1 MMKNIFYSQNKE
13 NVISQSRTISK
24 WENEFIDKLK
34 SRKQEIIELY
44 PIDKLWFQEYKKS
57 VLSED
62 IPINKRIEM
71 YNSFC
76 PLNNSIILHDMNS
89 INPKSDFIFLDDK
102 CINSFSPSILKNKQ
116 FNIKVIGKFA
126 NGKMICR
133 IGEELYYFFY
143 IENFNTLKE
152 GVLIFGN
159 NDKNILNQIINEFI
173 AFDVNLFLNRYFPN
187 NGNSSNENFIIY
199 HRNEFDFLIKKFES
213 LVSSQKNIEK
223 RLNSPKPKNNMKIK
237 ANGIENTN
245 INQIFYSPKNNMKIK
260 NNFIN
265 NASENYIENGS
276 NSIKNNIYNQNSNI
290 INCIL
295 DYYYSEEEINNFI
308 NDKTSHFIPF
318 RLIDKNWLDNF
329 KKKYM
334 YNQIKNILS
343 IEPNSIKY
351 KKLISDFVNN
361 NNLYNTKI
369 SDIPPT
375 KKEIIYKKGKTINNY
390 QIITKKSFS
399 EFSKAF
405 GQGNNND
412 EEIEICHL
420 DDNNVLVK
428 YNDKIGEIINFNNS
442 SIERK
447 YFFICNSNIQEITKF
462 LQKNRLLN
470 GLSKL
475 GVNFSNED
483 IKEQKLIYKDNGKYE
498 DIGTII
504 IFKYPS
510 KNEID
515 SEIIN
520 NDENVSSNGTMKK
533 SKSKNK
539 NKENKCIFI
548 PKKKYLKKINYNNM
562 KNTETDQ
569 LNDTYINSKNKYKN
583 MKNRNKYYFNN
594 HKEDLNDNYENK
606 SIKKFKSPNKSKN
619 SIYFSTKS
627 EKKIKPNTSNFNK
640 SLNSH
645 NNYKQKNTNF
655 DIPKPKIINVSQYK
669 EEFYQDN
676 NRNSIK
682 KEKKEKFHKT
692 SLPEYNEFPSKINI
706 LKNDNR
712 KNNYNHYSPKP
723 KYSYKK
729 SKINKIYDI
738 DSNKINNKNR
748 PYLSPKIGK
757 KRIDISKPEPPEE
770 DDSDFISQQKN
781 TPGITGLQN
790 IGATCYMNATIQ
802 CFSNVQRFRE
812 GILKLNDN
820 YSPDKKLSYSLKEV
834 LVNLWKKSKNK
845 YYAPYN
851 FKNLIS
857 EMNPLFKGIA
867 ANDSKDLILFILET
881 IHRELNTKKS
891 SVPIQNFNQVNS
903 SDFMSVYKAFVNE
916 YNSSNKS
923 IVSEEFYGYF
933 VSIMKC
939 GSCNYI
945 TYNVQIMNILFF
957 PLEKVRI
964 FTKTPYNF
972 VTLDDCFKHY
982 EEPDLFSGSD
992 QIYCTHCKLSTNA
1005 INQNKLVVAP
1015 KTLIINLNRGKGLEF
1030 KVGIKFEEY
1039 LNIKDY
1045 LLMPKNSPAYYELVG
1060 VISHFGE
1067 NNMGGHFIA
1076 YCKNSYNLKW
1086 YKFNDAIVT
1095 ESSFNE
1101 ACSIGLPYVLYYSY
1115 VSN

>member
-1 MMKNIFYSQNKE
+1 MQ
-13 NVISQSRTISK
+13 
-24 WENEFIDKLK
+24 
-34 SRKQEIIELY
+34 
-44 PIDKLWFQEYKKS
+44 
-57 VLSED
+57 
-62 IPINKRIEM
+62 
-71 YNSFC
+71 
-76 PLNNSIILHDMNS
+76 
-89 INPKSDFIFLDDK
+89 
-102 CINSFSPSILKNKQ
+102 
-116 FNIKVIGKFA
+116 
-126 NGKMICR
+126 
-133 IGEELYYFFY
+133 
-143 IENFNTLKE
+143 
-152 GVLIFGN
+152 
-159 NDKNILNQIINEFI
+159 
-173 AFDVNLFLNRYFPN
+173 
-187 NGNSSNENFIIY
+187 
-199 HRNEFDFLIKKFES
+199 
-213 LVSSQKNIEK
+213 
-223 RLNSPKPKNNMKIK
+223 
-237 ANGIENTN
+237 
-245 INQIFYSPKNNMKIK
+245 
-260 NNFIN
+260 
-265 NASENYIENGS
+265 
-276 NSIKNNIYNQNSNI
+276 
-290 INCIL
+290 
-295 DYYYSEEEINNFI
+295 
-308 NDKTSHFIPF
+308 
-318 RLIDKNWLDNF
+318 
-329 KKKYM
+329 
-334 YNQIKNILS
+334 
-343 IEPNSIKY
+343 
-351 KKLISDFVNN
+351 
-361 NNLYNTKI
+361 
-369 SDIPPT
+369 
-375 KKEIIYKKGKTINNY
+375 
-390 QIITKKSFS
+390 
-399 EFSKAF
+399 
-405 GQGNNND
+405 
-412 EEIEICHL
+412 
-420 DDNNVLVK
+420 
-428 YNDKIGEIINFNNS
+428 
-442 SIERK
+442 
-447 YFFICNSNIQEITKF
+447 
-462 LQKNRLLN
+462 
-470 GLSKL
+470 
-475 GVNFSNED
+475 
-483 IKEQKLIYKDNGKYE
+483 
-498 DIGTII
+498 
-504 IFKYPS
+504 
-510 KNEID
+510 
-515 SEIIN
+515 
-520 NDENVSSNGTMKK
+520 
-533 SKSKNK
+533 
-539 NKENKCIFI
+539 
-548 PKKKYLKKINYNNM
+548 
-562 KNTETDQ
+562 
-569 LNDTYINSKNKYKN
+569 
-583 MKNRNKYYFNN
+583 
-594 HKEDLNDNYENK
+594 
-606 SIKKFKSPNKSKN
+606 
-619 SIYFSTKS
+619 KS
-627 EKKIKPNTSNFNK
+627 EKKIKPNASKFNK
-640 SLNSH
+640 SLNSP
-645 NNYKQKNTNF
+645 NNYKQKNINF
-655 DIPKPKIINVSQYK
+655 DIPKPKIINISQHK
-669 EEFYQDN
+669 EEYYPDN
-676 NRNSIK
+676 NRSSIK
-682 KEKKEKFHKT
+682 KEKKEKFHKP

-712 KNNYNHYSPKP
+712 KNNYNHYSPPP

-729 SKINKIYDI
+729 SKINKNYDI
-738 DSNKINNKNR
+738 NSNELNNKNR
-748 PYLSPKIGK
+748 PYLSPKIEK
-757 KRIDISKPEPPEE
+757 KRIDISKPKPPEE

-812 GILKLNDN
+812 GILKLNNN
-820 YSPDKKLSYSLKEV
+820 YSHDKKLSYSLKEV